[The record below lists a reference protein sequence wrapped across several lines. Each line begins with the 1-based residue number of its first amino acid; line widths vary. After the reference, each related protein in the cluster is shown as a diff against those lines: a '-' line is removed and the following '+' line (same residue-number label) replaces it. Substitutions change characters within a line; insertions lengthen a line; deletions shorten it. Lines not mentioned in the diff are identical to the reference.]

1 MSAVYLFDV
10 GEKGLNDGFQL
21 RYSVLVDEFKSI
33 SVVVAVLVVDVS
45 VVVVE
50 DETIVVNIS
59 SSLQKFV
66 LQVRQQTRVL
76 LKLITLSY
84 ELWTYLLLSR
94 RYSSEI
100 NGSLLV
106 KFAQPSSTE
115 MLPVIV
121 LLSRSSPE
129 DDFYIR

>member
-1 MSAVYLFDV
+1 MSAVYLFDF

-21 RYSVLVDEFKSI
+21 RYSVLVNEFKSI

-50 DETIVVNIS
+50 DETKVVNTS

-106 KFAQPSSTE
+106 KFEHPSSTDNSS
-115 MLPVIV
+115 LIV
-121 LLSRSSPE
+121 LLSRSSSE
-129 DDFYIR
+129 DDFYI

>member
-1 MSAVYLFDV
+1 MFDV

-21 RYSVLVDEFKSI
+21 RYSVLVNEFKSI

-76 LKLITLSY
+76 LKLIILSY
-84 ELWTYLLLSR
+84 DS
-94 RYSSEI
+94 
-100 NGSLLV
+100 
-106 KFAQPSSTE
+106 
-115 MLPVIV
+115 
-121 LLSRSSPE
+121 
-129 DDFYIR
+129 

>member
-1 MSAVYLFDV
+1 MYIFDV
-10 GEKGLNDGFQL
+10 GEKGLIDGFQL
-21 RYSVLVDEFKSI
+21 RYSVLVNGFKSI

-45 VVVVE
+45 VVVVD
-50 DETIVVNIS
+50 DETIVVNFS

-106 KFAQPSSTE
+106 KFAHPSSTDKSS
-115 MLPVIV
+115 LIV
-121 LLSRSSPE
+121 LLSRSSSEP
-129 DDFYIR
+129 DFYIR

>member
-21 RYSVLVDEFKSI
+21 RYSVLVNEFKSI

-76 LKLITLSY
+76 LKLIILSY
-84 ELWTYLLLSR
+84 DS
-94 RYSSEI
+94 
-100 NGSLLV
+100 
-106 KFAQPSSTE
+106 
-115 MLPVIV
+115 
-121 LLSRSSPE
+121 
-129 DDFYIR
+129 